1 MPQLN
6 LEIGVII
13 ARQEQGGPWGGVAWR
28 VAGVLPA
35 APPVPEGTP
44 LGRTELG
51 DTFYGGAA
59 GLLFHSGETEHYRDN
74 LVSGAPSVWVAL
86 KPTIE
91 GCEVA
96 FATVDPYEAEGLTEG
111 FDDMIEAVPMPEI
124 VRVQLEAFVAE
135 HHVERPFYKRKRD
148 KLDPRKGFRR
158 PPHAGGRAGS
168 ADGDGEET

>member
-6 LEIGVII
+6 VEIGVVV
-13 ARQEQGGPWGGVAWR
+13 AREQQTGPWGGLVWR

-35 APPVPEGTP
+35 APPVQAGTP
-44 LGRTELG
+44 LGRTTLG
-51 DTFYGGAA
+51 DTFYAGPA

-74 LVSGAPSVWVAL
+74 LVSGAPSIWIAL
-86 KPTIE
+86 KPTAN

-96 FATVDPYEAEGLTEG
+96 MATVDPYEAEGLTEG
-111 FDDMIEAVPMPEI
+111 FDDLIEAVAMPESI
-124 VRVQLEAFVAE
+124 AEQLAAFVAE

-158 PPHAGGRAGS
+158 APQAGARERDEDDS
-168 ADGDGEET
+168 